1 VPGEHEN
8 DRRAS
13 SRQIGLAQTQ
23 GEGAQILAI
32 ERQDVEG
39 IRLDFVI
46 VLARVQDIEIGDT
59 VNPKDDSFAINE
71 LICSTPRTTRRV
83 FQTSQT

>member
-1 VPGEHEN
+1 VRGEHEN
-8 DRRAS
+8 GRRAS
-13 SRQIGLAQTQ
+13 SRARLV
-23 GEGAQILAI
+23 LRAI

-46 VLARVQDIEIGDT
+46 VLARVQDIEIGNT

-83 FQTSQT
+83 LQTSQK

>member
-13 SRQIGLAQTQ
+13 SRQIGLAQAK

-46 VLARVQDIEIGDT
+46 VLA
-59 VNPKDDSFAINE
+59 
-71 LICSTPRTTRRV
+71 
-83 FQTSQT
+83 